1 MHTTTLVSISNTKH
15 DEEWTPIEE
24 NDLEWIPPPP
34 PPPPPPKPL
43 EPTPIQEQE
52 PHNPKT
58 PTRGLITLTE
68 KGIRNSYMYYIQVY
82 DEIWVYDNVGPSA
95 LYIWGTV

>member
-34 PPPPPPKPL
+34 PPSPPPPPKPL

-52 PHNPKT
+52 LQNLKT
-58 PTRGLITLTE
+58 PTKGLITLTE
-68 KGIRNSYMYYIQVY
+68 KGSRNSCITYSV
-82 DEIWVYDNVGPSA
+82 
-95 LYIWGTV
+95 